1 MKVLKI
7 VGIAF
12 SGIGALFLA
21 LGIFF
26 YIDGKSF
33 KKETVTARGLV
44 VDELISN
51 ASTTSGHLTSTHYPI
66 VRFGTA
72 DGDTVVFKGHLGSY
86 PPKYFKGQAVTV
98 RYRPENPQKARIN
111 DDTGLLILTAIFSG
125 MGGLFLLIGLI
136 LFGIILR
143 QRQGKQWLHL
153 NGQSVSAEITGIE
166 KDRSYTKNG
175 LNPYR
180 IEAQWQHP
188 EHGTV
193 HVFRSEAIWYDPTP
207 FVHQRHVAVKIDYDK
222 PARHLMDTSFL
233 PPSAGAISPI

>member
-7 VGIAF
+7 VGTAF

-26 YIDGKSF
+26 FIDSSNF
-33 KKETVTARGLV
+33 KKETITAQGLV
-44 VDELISN
+44 VDEVIS
-51 ASTTSGHLTSTHYPI
+51 STGRSARQLTPTHYPV

-72 DGDTVVFKGHLGSY
+72 TGDTVIFKGHVGSY
-86 PPKYFKGQAVTV
+86 PPKYYKGQAVPV
-98 RYRPENPQKARIN
+98 RYRPEDPQKARI
-111 DDTGLLILTAIFSG
+111 DDNSGLFLLAAIFSG
-125 MGGLFLLIGLI
+125 IGGLFFLLGLI
-136 LFGIILR
+136 ILWTIIR
-143 QRQGKQWLHL
+143 KNRGQKWLQLH
-153 NGQSVSAEITGIE
+153 GQSISAEVTGIE

-193 HVFRSEAIWYDPTP
+193 HVFRSEAIWFDPTP
-207 FVHQRHVAVKIDYDK
+207 FVHQRHVSVKIDYDK
-222 PARHLMDTSFL
+222 PARHLMDIAFL
-233 PPSAGAISPI
+233 PPSAEAE